1 MSIRRAFV
9 HGAVVAWCVASCL
22 TLAACGGGGGGGGT
36 AASGENTVS
45 ASNGSSGDGDDV
57 GGGTTNANPGT
68 GATTGTGAT
77 SSSGTGSTVAAQ
89 SVVVVAWN
97 DLGMHCVDGKDYSV
111 FSILPPYNNLHAQVV
126 SRNGGGL
133 VSSGVSVTYEATPDT
148 TGSINTIS
156 STKTN
161 FWNWVKALFGVALA
175 PDTGLNLS
183 NPSLHNPV
191 PSTVPAALQYNA
203 SQGWWNAEGIP
214 LLPYPDNYAITGQK
228 NYYPMVKVVARDPS
242 GNALASTSVVLPVS
256 DEMSCVTC
264 HASNSDAAAKPS
276 AGWVGDPSTE
286 RDWKRNIL
294 RLHDEKFPNAVATAG
309 QQSRYPAGLLL
320 ASADSG
326 QPVLCASCHQSNA
339 LQTPAIPGI
348 EPLTTAIHSL
358 HAKVTDPATGTALD
372 ASSNRASCYNCHP
385 GATTNCLR
393 GVMAN
398 ARNPDGSY
406 AIQCQSCH
414 GNLSQVGASA
424 RQGWLDEP
432 TCQSCH
438 TTDATGAYQRYT
450 SAFVSS
456 GVVRAAL
463 DTRFATT
470 PNVPAAGKSLYRY
483 STGHGGLQCEACH
496 GATHAIYPTSEPNDN
511 VQSTALQGHAGTI
524 AECSTCHASVPLTSN
539 GGPHGMHTV
548 GSAWISGHQ
557 SAARGN
563 LAACAA
569 CHGSDY
575 RGRPQ
580 SATFT
585 ARSFGVEG
593 RTIAFSAAHQV
604 GCYDCHNGPNGGD

>member
-1 MSIRRAFV
+1 MAIRLECIRRACLLC
-9 HGAVVAWCVASCL
+9 CVASCL
-22 TLAACGGGGGGGGT
+22 VLAACGGGGSS
-36 AASGENTVS
+36 ASGETAVTT
-45 ASNGSSGDGDDV
+45 SNGSVADGDDFTSTSPA
-57 GGGTTNANPGT
+57 GSGTTPTAGT
-68 GATTGTGAT
+68 GTPA
-77 SSSGTGSTVAAQ
+77 SGGVASGSQAL
-89 SVVVVAWN
+89 VVVAWN

-111 FSILPPYNNLHAQVV
+111 FSILPPYNNLHAQLIN
-126 SRNGGGL
+126 RNGGGL
-133 VSSGVSVTYEATPDT
+133 VTSGVSLTYEATPDT
-148 TGSINTIS
+148 TGSINTVS

-161 FWNWVKALFGVALA
+161 FWSWVKALFGVALQ
-175 PDTGLNLS
+175 PDTGLDLS

-191 PSTVPAALQYNA
+191 PSSVPAALQYNA
-203 SQGWWNAEGIP
+203 SQAWWVAEGIP
-214 LLPYPDNYAITGQK
+214 LLPYPDNYASTGQK
-228 NYYPMVKVVARDPS
+228 NFYPMVKVVARDAS
-242 GNALASTSVVLPVS
+242 GNTLASTRVVLPVS
-256 DEMSCVTC
+256 DEMSCASC
-264 HASNSDAAAKPS
+264 HASGTDAAARPA
-276 AGWVGDPSTE
+276 AGWVGDANAE

-320 ASADSG
+320 ASTDSG

-339 LQTPAIPGI
+339 LQTPAVAGI
-348 EPLTTAIHSL
+348 EALTTAIHSL
-358 HAKVTDPATGTALD
+358 HAKVIDPATGASMD
-372 ASSNRASCYNCHP
+372 ASGNRASCYNCHP

-414 GNLSQVGASA
+414 GSMSQVGASA

-450 SAFVSS
+450 STFAS
-456 GVVRAAL
+456 GAAVRTAL

-470 PNVPAAGKSLYRY
+470 PDVPAVGKSLYRY

-511 VQSTALQGHAGTI
+511 VQSNALQGHAGTI
-524 AECSTCHASVPLTSN
+524 AECSTCHASVPLTRD

-548 GSAWISGHQ
+548 GSAWVSAHQ

-585 ARSFGVEG
+585 ARSFSIEG
-593 RTIAFSAAHQV
+593 RSVSFGAAHQV